1 MKVLLVD
8 DDPIS
13 RLLLLPLL
21 DKWGCDVQVAKDGT
35 SAWAALQAPDS
46 PHLVLMDWMMP
57 GLSGVEIC
65 RKLRA
70 RKVEAYTYVIL
81 LTARHNQQDFI
92 EGLESGADDYLTK
105 PCNTTELRARIR
117 IGERILQM
125 QADVIQARELVR
137 FKSTHDSLTGA
148 WSRGNTFD
156 MLERELSRA
165 NREGKSLG
173 MILIDFDRFK
183 NINDSL
189 GQLAGD
195 DVLRAAALRILGSV
209 RIYDIVGRV
218 GGEEFLLLFSGC
230 DTAAIRS
237 KAERI
242 RGIIAGSPFKT
253 ITGAVSLTASLAAFS
268 AAPSEFHTSESV
280 LRSLNGALCR
290 AKELGR
296 NRVEMFVEEIP
307 APAPV
312 LDGITS
318 PANLLSHTHE

>member
-8 DDPIS
+8 DDPTS

-21 DKWGCDVQVAKDGT
+21 NKWGCDVQVAKDGT
-35 SAWAALQAPDS
+35 AAWAALQAPDS
-46 PHLVLMDWMMP
+46 PRLVLMDWTMP

-70 RKVEAYTYVIL
+70 RNVEAYTYVIL
-81 LTARHNQQDFI
+81 LTARHNQQNI
-92 EGLESGADDYLTK
+92 MEGLEAGADDYLTK
-105 PCNTTELRARIR
+105 PCNTPELHARIR

-137 FKSTHDSLTGA
+137 FKSTHDSLTGT
-148 WSRGNTFD
+148 WSRGNTLD

-165 NREGKSLG
+165 NREGKPLG

-195 DVLRAAALRILGSV
+195 DVLREAALRILGSV

-218 GGEEFLLLFSGC
+218 GEEEFLLLFPGC
-230 DTAAIRS
+230 DTAAIRN

-242 RGIIAGSPFKT
+242 RALIAASPFKT
-253 ITGAVSLTASLAAFS
+253 VSGEVSLTASLGAFS
-268 AAPSEFHTSESV
+268 AAPGEFHTSESV
-280 LRSLNGALCR
+280 LRSLNGALFR

-296 NRVEMFVEEIP
+296 NRVESLAKEIST
-307 APAPV
+307 APR
-312 LDGITS
+312 
-318 PANLLSHTHE
+318 

>member
-13 RLLLLPLL
+13 RLLLMPLL
-21 DKWGCDVQVAKDGT
+21 DKWGYGVQVAQDGT
-35 SAWAALQAPDS
+35 AAWAALQAPDS
-46 PHLVLMDWMMP
+46 PRLVLMDWTMP

-70 RKVEAYTYVIL
+70 RNVETYTYIIL
-81 LTARHNQQDFI
+81 LTARYNRQDVI
-92 EGLESGADDYLTK
+92 EGLEAGADDYLTK
-105 PCNTTELRARIR
+105 PCNTPELRARIR

-165 NREGKSLG
+165 NREAKPLG
-173 MILIDFDRFK
+173 LILIDFDRFK

-195 DVLRAAALRILGSV
+195 DVLRQAALRILGSV

-230 DTAAIRS
+230 DTAAIRN

-242 RGIIAGSPFKT
+242 RGIIANSPFKIASGT
-253 ITGAVSLTASLAAFS
+253 VSLTASLGAFS
-268 AAPSEFHTSESV
+268 ARPSEFHTSKSV
-280 LRSLNGALCR
+280 LRSLNGALSR

-296 NRVEMFVEEIP
+296 NRVEMFAEEIP
-307 APAPV
+307 VNAPI
-312 LDGITS
+312 LDGTGS
-318 PANLLSHTHE
+318 PARLLGHTHE

>member
-21 DKWGCDVQVAKDGT
+21 DKWGCEVQVEKDGT
-35 SAWAALQAPDS
+35 AAWDALQSPDS
-46 PHLVLMDWMMP
+46 PRLVLMDWMMP

-70 RKVEAYTYVIL
+70 RSVEAYTYVIL
-81 LTARHNQQDFI
+81 LTARDNQQDVI

-105 PCNTTELRARIR
+105 PCNTPELRARIR

-125 QADVIQARELVR
+125 QADLIQARELVR

-165 NREGKSLG
+165 NREGKPLG
-173 MILIDFDRFK
+173 LILIDFDHFK

-195 DVLRAAALRILGSV
+195 DVLREAALRILGSI
-209 RIYDIVGRV
+209 RIYDVVGRV

-230 DTAAIRS
+230 DTAAVRN

-242 RGIIAGSPFKT
+242 RSIIADSPFKAT
-253 ITGAVSLTASLAAFS
+253 SASIPLTVSLGAFS

-280 LRSLNGALCR
+280 MRSLNAALYR

-296 NRVEMFVEEIP
+296 NRVEMFVDEDP
-307 APAPV
+307 APAPF
-312 LDGITS
+312 LTE
-318 PANLLSHTHE
+318 SHLRRSC

>member
-21 DKWGCDVQVAKDGT
+21 DKWGCDVTVAKDGT
-35 SAWAALQAPDS
+35 AAWAALQAPDC
-46 PHLVLMDWMMP
+46 PHLVLMDWTMP

-81 LTARHNQQDFI
+81 LTARHNQQDVI

-105 PCNTTELRARIR
+105 PCNTPQLRARIR

-148 WSRGNTFD
+148 WSRGNTLD

-165 NREGKSLG
+165 NREGKPLG

-195 DVLRAAALRILGSV
+195 DVLREAALRILGSV

-230 DTAAIRS
+230 DTAAVRN

-242 RGIIAGSPFKT
+242 RGIIASSPFKT
-253 ITGAVSLTASLAAFS
+253 TSGAISLTASLGAFS

-280 LRSLNGALCR
+280 LRSLNGALYR

-296 NRVEMFVEEIP
+296 NRVEMFVEEMP
-307 APAPV
+307 ASSPFPDAV
-312 LDGITS
+312 TS
-318 PANLLSHTHE
+318 PQNC

>member
-21 DKWGCDVQVAKDGT
+21 DKWGCEVQVAKDGT
-35 SAWAALQAPDS
+35 AAWEALQAPDS
-46 PHLVLMDWMMP
+46 PRLVLMDWMMP

-70 RKVEAYTYVIL
+70 RSVEAYTYVIL
-81 LTARHNQQDFI
+81 LTARDNQQDII

-105 PCNTTELRARIR
+105 PCNTPELRARIR

-165 NREGKSLG
+165 NREGKPLG
-173 MILIDFDRFK
+173 LILIDFDHFK

-195 DVLRAAALRILGSV
+195 DVLREAALRILGSI
-209 RIYDIVGRV
+209 RIYDVVGRV

-230 DTAAIRS
+230 DIAAVRN

-242 RGIIAGSPFKT
+242 RSIIAGSPFNT
-253 ITGAVSLTASLAAFS
+253 TSASVPLTVSLGAFS

-280 LRSLNGALCR
+280 MRSLNAALHR

-296 NRVEMFVEEIP
+296 NRVEMFVEESP
-307 APAPV
+307 APAP
-312 LDGITS
+312 
-318 PANLLSHTHE
+318 LLTEAHLRRSC

>member
-8 DDPIS
+8 DDPVS

-21 DKWGCDVQVAKDGT
+21 DKWGCEVQVAKDGT
-35 SAWAALQAPDS
+35 AAWAALQAPDS
-46 PHLVLMDWMMP
+46 PRLVLMDWTMP
-57 GLSGVEIC
+57 GLSGVEVC
-65 RKLRA
+65 RKLRT
-70 RKVEAYTYVIL
+70 RHMEPYTYVIL
-81 LTARHNQQDFI
+81 LTARHNQQDVI

-105 PCNTTELRARIR
+105 PCNTPELRARIR

-148 WSRGNTFD
+148 WSRGSTFD

-165 NREGKSLG
+165 NREGKPLG
-173 MILIDFDRFK
+173 LILIDFDRFK
-183 NINDSL
+183 DINDSL

-195 DVLRAAALRILGSV
+195 EVLRQAALRILGSI
-209 RIYDIVGRV
+209 RIYDIAGRV

-230 DTAAIRS
+230 DTTAIRN

-242 RGIIAGSPFKT
+242 RCIIAGSPFKT
-253 ITGAVSLTASLAAFS
+253 GSETVPLTASLGAFS
-268 AAPSEFHTSESV
+268 ASPGEFHTSESV
-280 LRSLNGALCR
+280 LRSLNAALYR

-296 NRVEMFVEEIP
+296 NRVEMFVEESSAS
-307 APAPV
+307 APA

-318 PANLLSHTHE
+318 SVKLLSHTHD

>member
-8 DDPIS
+8 DDPTS
-13 RLLLLPLL
+13 RLLLMPLL

-35 SAWAALQAPDS
+35 AAWSALQAPDC
-46 PHLVLMDWMMP
+46 PHLVLMDWTMP

-70 RKVEAYTYVIL
+70 RNVEVYTYVIL
-81 LTARHNQQDFI
+81 LTARHNQQDII

-105 PCNTTELRARIR
+105 PCNTPELRARIR

-137 FKSTHDSLTGA
+137 FKSTHDWLTGT

-165 NREGKSLG
+165 NREGKPLG
-173 MILIDFDRFK
+173 LILIDFDRFK

-189 GQLAGD
+189 GQHAGD
-195 DVLRAAALRILGSV
+195 DVLRQAALRILGSV

-230 DTAAIRS
+230 DAAAVRN

-253 ITGAVSLTASLAAFS
+253 VSGEVSLTASLGAFS
-268 AAPSEFHTSESV
+268 AGPREFHTSESV
-280 LRSLNGALCR
+280 IRSLNGALCR

-296 NRVEMFVEEIP
+296 NRVEMFVEKISAN
-307 APAPV
+307 APFSEEV
-312 LDGITS
+312 TS
-318 PANLLSHTHE
+318 PARLLSHTHE

>member
-8 DDPIS
+8 DDPVS
-13 RLLLLPLL
+13 RLLLMPLL
-21 DKWGCDVQVAKDGT
+21 DKWGCEVQVAKDG
-35 SAWAALQAPDS
+35 SAAWAALQAPES
-46 PHLVLMDWMMP
+46 PRLVLMDWIMP
-57 GLSGVEIC
+57 GLSGVEVC
-65 RKLRA
+65 QKLRA
-70 RKVEAYTYVIL
+70 RNAEAYTYVIL
-81 LTARHNQQDFI
+81 LTARQNQQDVI

-105 PCNTTELRARIR
+105 PCNTSELRARIR

-125 QADVIQARELVR
+125 QSDLIQARELVR

-165 NREGKSLG
+165 NREGKPLG
-173 MILIDFDRFK
+173 LILIDFDHFK

-195 DVLRAAALRILGSV
+195 DVLRQAALRILGSV

-230 DTAAIRS
+230 DTTAIRN

-242 RGIIAGSPFKT
+242 RGMIAGSPFKT
-253 ITGAVSLTASLAAFS
+253 ASGAVPLTVSLGAFS
-268 AAPSEFHTSESV
+268 AAPGEFHTSESV
-280 LRSLNGALCR
+280 IRSLNAALYR

-296 NRVEMFVEEIP
+296 NRAEMFVEEMP
-307 APAPV
+307 ADAPFP
-312 LDGITS
+312 DGVTFS
-318 PANLLSHTHE
+318 AKLLSRTHE